1 MGSALS
7 TLGLGDNNNGDKGI
21 FNSGYNNELHC
32 CDGVVDPLTL
42 LAVLGSIVALTFYL
56 RQLIIDNVVGRK
68 RRHVLNS
75 DTVSLSFIFRKG
87 EKNEGRNQFLN
98 LVLVIR
104 LHVRFFNRLCLYLH
118 ISSDHLLLFL

>member
-21 FNSGYNNELHC
+21 FNSGYNKELHC

-98 LVLVIR
+98 LVLVI
-104 LHVRFFNRLCLYLH
+104 
-118 ISSDHLLLFL
+118 S

>member
-42 LAVLGSIVALTFYL
+42 LTVLGAIVGLTFYL

-75 DTVSLSFIFRKG
+75 DTISLSFIFRKG
-87 EKNEGRNQFLN
+87 EHETKVEIKFGIKCFSDRY
-98 LVLVIR
+98 LVIAF
-104 LHVRFFNRLCLYLH
+104 LVYIPFGYAK
-118 ISSDHLLLFL
+118 ISY